1 VASASGPAPS
11 KLVCLYANVEY
22 LTQLHTLLEYART
35 LLETGD
41 AEHLSIRLFAIFPVG
56 PTKAAL
62 TQTDIEN
69 SGGEL
74 LTLHGHS
81 CYDFLPYRHWLG
93 RAHSNA
99 KFSKAAPIQVGLARW
114 ETTSAGVLHPMSDR
128 ERTAVREWALASCL
142 RDPALPS
149 PKSPTDDP

>member
-1 VASASGPAPS
+1 MDRLSSG
-11 KLVCLYANVEY
+11 KH
-22 LTQLHTLLEYART
+22 LTLKMLPKIAKY
-35 LLETGD
+35 
-41 AEHLSIRLFAIFPVG
+41 AIFPVG

-62 TQTDIEN
+62 TQKDITD

-99 KFSKAAPIQVGLARW
+99 KFSKAAPIQVGPQH
-114 ETTSAGVLHPMSDR
+114 GKPQQ
-128 ERTAVREWALASCL
+128 
-142 RDPALPS
+142 PACC
-149 PKSPTDDP
+149 TR